1 MNGAASVQFDSVPL
15 LIEALRA
22 GEKVVITDDEQN
34 GEGSLLMA
42 AEQVDAAAVTFMA
55 VHARGLICLAL
66 TEQRCRQL
74 GLDLMVP
81 NSRAPH
87 GMGFTRSIEAATGVS
102 TGISA
107 ADRARSIQV
116 AVAPSSGPSDL
127 VQPGHIFPV
136 QALPGGVMQRAGHVE
151 AACDLTRLAG
161 LQPAATLVN
170 ILNEEGE
177 LARGE
182 ELHAFARQHSLRI
195 GSIADLI
202 HYRICHEGTIQRSGV
217 YPLHTR
223 HGEFQ
228 VTTYQDTYQGQLHL
242 ALVKGR
248 IQSGEATLVRVQNIE
263 TLRDALG
270 CETEGGPQQWNL
282 ERSLASIAAAGC
294 GVVVLLAQKETP
306 EAVLEQL
313 RQRSGGKSKPPQFP
327 QRTLGIGA
335 QILRD
340 LNVRKMRL
348 LSSPVPYKAVSGFDL
363 EVAEFV
369 PFQPLSE

>member
-1 MNGAASVQFDSVPL
+1 MSGQAFNTIAQ
-15 LIEALRA
+15 LIEAIGA
-22 GEKVVITDDEQN
+22 GEMVVIIDDEHN

-42 AEQVDAAAVTFMA
+42 AEQAGAEAVTFMA

-66 TEQRCRQL
+66 TEQRCRAL

-81 NSRAPH
+81 NSRARH
-87 GMGFTRSIEAATGVS
+87 GVGFTRSIEAATGVS

-116 AVAPSSGPSDL
+116 AVDPASGPADL

-161 LQPAATLVN
+161 LQPAATLVG
-170 ILNEEGE
+170 ILNEDGE
-177 LARGE
+177 LARGV
-182 ELHAFARQHSLRI
+182 ELHEFAQRHGLRI
-195 GSIADLI
+195 GNIADLI
-202 HYRICHEGTIQRSGV
+202 HYRILHEGTLARGEE

-223 HGEFQ
+223 HGVFQ
-228 VTTYQDTYQGQLHL
+228 VTTYQDAYEGALHL

-248 IQSGEATLVRVQNIE
+248 IDSSQPVLVRVQGVE
-263 TLRDALG
+263 TLRDVLG
-270 CETEGGPQQWNL
+270 CEGEGRAQQWTL
-282 ERSLASIAAAGC
+282 ERSLASLAAAEC
-294 GVVVLLAQKETP
+294 GVLVLLAQKES
-306 EAVLEQL
+306 ADNVLEQL
-313 RQRSGGKSKPPQFP
+313 RQRSGGKPRSPNFP

-340 LNVRKMRL
+340 QNVRKMRL
-348 LSSPVPYKAVSGFDL
+348 MSSPVPYKAVSGFDL
-363 EVAEFV
+363 EVTEFV
-369 PFQPLSE
+369 PFQP

>member
-1 MNGAASVQFDSVPL
+1 MNGVANLVFDTVPQ
-15 LIEALRA
+15 LIEALAA
-22 GEKVVITDDEQN
+22 GRMVVITDDEHN

-42 AEQVDAAAVTFMA
+42 AEQAGAEAVTFMA
-55 VHARGLICLAL
+55 VQARGLICLAL
-66 TEQRCRQL
+66 TEARCQAL

-81 NSRAPH
+81 NSRAQH
-87 GMGFTRSIEAATGVS
+87 GVSFTRSIEAATGVS

-116 AVAPSSGPSDL
+116 AVDPASGPADL

-151 AACDLTRLAG
+151 AACDLTRLGG
-161 LQPAATLVN
+161 LQSAAILVG

-177 LARGE
+177 VARGI
-182 ELHAFARQHSLRI
+182 ELHEFACRHGLRI

-202 HYRICHEGTIQRSGV
+202 HYRIRHEGTIERGGE
-217 YPLHTR
+217 YPIHTR

-228 VTTYQDTYQGQLHL
+228 VTTYQDTYQGLLHL

-248 IQSGEATLVRVQNIE
+248 IDSTQPILVRVQSIE

-270 CETEGGPQQWNL
+270 CENEDGPQQWTL
-282 ERSLASIAAAGC
+282 ERSLASIAAADC
-294 GVVVLLAQKETP
+294 GVLVLLAQKET
-306 EAVLEQL
+306 ADGVLEQL
-313 RQRSGGKSKPPQFP
+313 RLRSGGKPRMPQFP
-327 QRTLGIGA
+327 QRTLGVGA

-340 LNVRKMRL
+340 QNVRKMRL
-348 LSSPVPYKAVSGFDL
+348 MSSPVPYKAVSGFDL
-363 EVAEFV
+363 EVTEFV
-369 PFQPLSE
+369 PFQPTS

>member
-1 MNGAASVQFDSVPL
+1 MNGAAQVMFDSVPR
-15 LIEALRA
+15 LIEAIA
-22 GEKVVITDDEQN
+22 GGQMVVITDDENN

-42 AEQVDAAAVTFMA
+42 AEHAGADAVTFMA
-55 VHARGLICLAL
+55 VQARGLICLAL
-66 TEQRCRQL
+66 TEQRCRAL

-81 NSRAPH
+81 NSRAQH
-87 GMGFTRSIEAATGVS
+87 GVGFTRSIEAATGVS

-116 AVAPSSGPSDL
+116 AVDPASGPADL

-161 LQPAATLVN
+161 LQPAATLVG

-177 LARGE
+177 LARGA
-182 ELHAFARQHSLRI
+182 ELHAFARRHGLRI
-195 GSIADLI
+195 GSVADLI
-202 HYRICHEGTIQRSGV
+202 HYRILHEGTLERGGE

-223 HGEFQ
+223 HGEFR
-228 VTTYQDTYQGQLHL
+228 VTTYQDAYQGALHL

-248 IQSGEATLVRVQNIE
+248 IDSAQPVLVRVQSIE

-270 CETEGGPQQWNL
+270 CESEGGPQQWTL
-282 ERSLASIAAAGC
+282 ERSLASIAQAGC
-294 GVVVLLAQKETP
+294 GVLVLLAQKET
-306 EAVLEQL
+306 ADGVLEQL
-313 RQRSGGKSKPPQFP
+313 RQSSGGKPRPPQFP

-340 LNVRKMRL
+340 QNVRKMRL
-348 LSSPVPYKAVSGFDL
+348 MSSPVPYKAVSGFDL
-363 EVAEFV
+363 QVSEFV
-369 PFQPLSE
+369 PFQPPT

>member
-1 MNGAASVQFDSVPL
+1 MNPVFDTVPRLIDAIAA
-15 LIEALRA
+15 
-22 GEKVVITDDEQN
+22 GHMVVITDDENN
-34 GEGSLLMA
+34 GEGSLVMA
-42 AEQVDAAAVTFMA
+42 AERADAEAVTFMA
-55 VHARGLICLAL
+55 VQARGLICLAL
-66 TEQRCRQL
+66 TEQRCREL

-81 NSRAPH
+81 NSRAQH
-87 GMGFTRSIEAATGVS
+87 GVGFTRSIEAATGVS

-116 AVAPSSGPSDL
+116 AVDPASGPADL

-161 LQPAATLVN
+161 LQPAATQVG
-170 ILNEEGE
+170 ILDEDGE
-177 LARGE
+177 LARGAQ
-182 ELHAFARQHSLRI
+182 LHEFARRHGLRI

-202 HYRICHEGTIQRSGV
+202 HYRIRHEGTIERAGS
-217 YPLHTR
+217 YPLLTR

-228 VTTYQDTYQGQLHL
+228 VTAYQDTYQGLLHL

-248 IQSGEATLVRVQNIE
+248 IDCLEPVLVRVQSTE

-270 CETEGGPQQWNL
+270 CESESGPQQWTL
-282 ERSLASIAAAGC
+282 ERSLACIAAAEC
-294 GVVVLLAQKETP
+294 GVLVLLAQKET
-306 EAVLEQL
+306 ADGVLEQL
-313 RQRSGGKSKPPQFP
+313 RQRSGGKSRPPQFP

-340 LNVRKMRL
+340 QNVRKMRL
-348 LSSPVPYKAVSGFDL
+348 MSSPVPYKAVSGFDL
-363 EVAEFV
+363 EVSEFI
-369 PFQPLSE
+369 PFQPIP

>member
-1 MNGAASVQFDSVPL
+1 MSGVVFDS
-15 LIEALRA
+15 IEQVLAALRA
-22 GEKVVITDDEQN
+22 GEKVVITDDEHN
-34 GEGSLLMA
+34 GEGSLLLA
-42 AEQVDAAAVTFMA
+42 ADQADAAAVTFMA

-66 TEQRCRQL
+66 TEAHSRRL
-74 GLDLMVP
+74 GLELMVR
-81 NSRAPH
+81 NSRASH
-87 GMGFTRSIEAATGVS
+87 GMGYTCSIEAATGVS

-107 ADRARSIQV
+107 ADRARSIAV
-116 AVAPSSGPSDL
+116 AVDPASGPLDL

-161 LQPAATLVN
+161 LQPAAALVS

-177 LARGE
+177 VARGA
-182 ELHAFARQHSLRI
+182 ELHQFAQRHGLKI
-195 GSIADLI
+195 GSIAGLI
-202 HYRICHEGTIQRSGV
+202 HYRIRHEGTIARGEQ

-228 VTTYQDTYQGQLHL
+228 VTTYQDTYQGLLHL

-248 IQSGEATLVRVQNIE
+248 IDSSQAILVRVQSTE
-263 TLRDALG
+263 TLRDTLG
-270 CETEGGPQQWNL
+270 CETEVGPQQWNL
-282 ERSLASIAAAGC
+282 ERSLASIAQAGC
-294 GVVVLLAQKETP
+294 GVVVLLAQQETP
-306 EAVLEQL
+306 QAVIEQL
-313 RQRSGGKSKPPQFP
+313 RQRGGGQPRPPQFA

-363 EVAEFV
+363 EVAEFI
-369 PFQPLSE
+369 PFQPAL

>member
-1 MNGAASVQFDSVPL
+1 
-15 LIEALRA
+15 
-22 GEKVVITDDEQN
+22 
-34 GEGSLLMA
+34 
-42 AEQVDAAAVTFMA
+42 
-55 VHARGLICLAL
+55 
-66 TEQRCRQL
+66 
-74 GLDLMVP
+74 
-81 NSRAPH
+81 
-87 GMGFTRSIEAATGVS
+87 
-102 TGISA
+102 
-107 ADRARSIQV
+107 
-116 AVAPSSGPSDL
+116 
-127 VQPGHIFPV
+127 
-136 QALPGGVMQRAGHVE
+136 MQRAGHVE

-177 LARGE
+177 LARGA
-182 ELHAFARQHSLRI
+182 ELQAFARQHGLRI
-195 GSIADLI
+195 GNIADLI

-248 IQSGEATLVRVQNIE
+248 IDSTQATLVRVQSVE
-263 TLRDALG
+263 TVRDALG
-270 CETEGGPQQWNL
+270 CESEGGPQQWNL
-282 ERSLASIAAAGC
+282 ERSLASIAAAGN

-306 EAVLEQL
+306 EGVLEQL
-313 RQRSGGKSKPPQFP
+313 RQRSANSKPTPPQFP

-369 PFQPLSE
+369 PFHPQPE

>member
-1 MNGAASVQFDSVPL
+1 MNGAASLQFDSVSQ

-22 GEKVVITDDEQN
+22 GEKVVITDDEHN

-42 AEQVDAAAVTFMA
+42 AEHVDATAVTFMA
-55 VHARGLICLAL
+55 VQARGLICLAL
-66 TEQRCRQL
+66 TEQRCRLL

-116 AVAPSSGPSDL
+116 AVAPSSGPNDL

-161 LQPAATLVN
+161 LQPAATLVS

-177 LARGE
+177 LARGT
-182 ELHAFARQHSLRI
+182 ELHAFARQHGLRI

-228 VTTYQDTYQGQLHL
+228 VTTYQDTYQGLLHL

-248 IQSGEATLVRVQNIE
+248 IQSSEATLVRVQSIE
-263 TLRDALG
+263 TLRDVLG

-294 GVVVLLAQKETP
+294 GVVVLLAQQETP
-306 EAVLEQL
+306 EGVLEQL
-313 RQRSGGKSKPPQFP
+313 RQRSGGKPRPPRFP
-327 QRTLGIGA
+327 QRTLGVGA

-363 EVAEFV
+363 EVTEFV
-369 PFQPLSE
+369 PFQSQPE

>member
-1 MNGAASVQFDSVPL
+1 VNGLAFNTVPQ
-15 LIEALRA
+15 LIEAIGA
-22 GEKVVITDDEQN
+22 GRMVVITDDEHN

-42 AEQVDAAAVTFMA
+42 AEQAGAEAVTFMA
-55 VHARGLICLAL
+55 VQARGLICLAL
-66 TEQRCRQL
+66 TEQRCRAL

-81 NSRAPH
+81 NSRAQH
-87 GMGFTRSIEAATGVS
+87 GVGFTRSIEAATGVS

-116 AVAPSSGPSDL
+116 AVDPDSVPADL

-161 LQPAATLVN
+161 LQPAATLVG
-170 ILNEEGE
+170 ILNEDGE
-177 LARGE
+177 LARGA
-182 ELHAFARQHSLRI
+182 ELHDFAQRHGLRI
-195 GSIADLI
+195 GTIADLI
-202 HYRICHEGTIQRSGV
+202 HYRILHEGTIERGGE

-228 VTTYQDTYQGQLHL
+228 VTTYQDTYQGSLHM

-248 IQSGEATLVRVQNIE
+248 IDSTQPVLVRVQSIE
-263 TLRDALG
+263 TLRDVLG
-270 CETEGGPQQWNL
+270 GESEGGSQQWTL
-282 ERSLASIAAAGC
+282 DRSLASIAAAGS
-294 GVVVLLAQKETP
+294 GVLVLLAQKETA
-306 EAVLEQL
+306 EGVLEQL
-313 RQRSGGKSKPPQFP
+313 RQRSAGRHLASQFP

-340 LNVRKMRL
+340 QNVRKMRL
-348 LSSPVPYKAVSGFDL
+348 MSSPVPYKAVSGFDL
-363 EVAEFV
+363 EVTEFV
-369 PFQPLSE
+369 PFQP